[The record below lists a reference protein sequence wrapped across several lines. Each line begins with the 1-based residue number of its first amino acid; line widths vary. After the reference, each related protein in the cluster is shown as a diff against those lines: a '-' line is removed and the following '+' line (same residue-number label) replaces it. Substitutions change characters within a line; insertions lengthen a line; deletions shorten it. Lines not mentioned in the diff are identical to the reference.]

1 MNTRRFLLLLVL
13 TAFTCPTLSW
23 AQLEG
28 DEAKTY
34 PNRVVRIVVPFAP
47 GSATDTVMRL
57 LASLLSEQLKQQ
69 FVVENVSGAGG
80 ITGTLRVARSAPD
93 GYTLLAASGA
103 PITVN
108 PYLIDKLPYDP
119 MRDFIPITTV
129 GDSPM
134 VVAVSR
140 ISPFNSLG
148 ELVAAAKAKP
158 GALTYG
164 SGGNGSAAH
173 VAAEIFKWKTGT
185 DFLHVPYKGVGLA
198 VPDLVGG
205 RLDALFVS
213 YPAVRPMKEAGNV
226 RVLAVAAA
234 RRSPLV
240 PGAPTAAEAG
250 VKDYVVSTWNGL
262 MAPAGTPRSIIER
275 LNAATTQLLRNA
287 DVVKRLAAIGMEPIP
302 GSPEEFAAHI
312 KDEFTTMGRLVKVA
326 RIKAD

>member
-1 MNTRRFLLLLVL
+1 MNKRRFLLLLAL
-13 TAFTCPTLSW
+13 AAFTCPTLSW
-23 AQLEG
+23 AQREG

-93 GYTLLAASGA
+93 GFTLLAASGA

-119 MRDFIPITTV
+119 MRDFVPITTV

-140 ISPFNSLG
+140 SSSFNSLG

-173 VAAEIFKWKTGT
+173 IAAEIFKWKTGT

-213 YPAVRPMKEAGNV
+213 HPAVRPMTEAGNV

-275 LNAATTQLLRNA
+275 LNTATTQLLRNA

-312 KDEFTTMGRLVKVA
+312 KDEFNTMGRLVKVA